1 MLHRGHGHGVFF
13 NARMSCMDAADA
25 INMASR
31 PRCHG
36 DRLFARRR
44 DKSQKDAHEKNL
56 QKKLHLIRHCATKTG
71 DDFTPY
77 NCYKIDGGVNVF
89 SVSCVSFVSFGLG
102 FFSPA
107 RFRLHKISVDCR
119 SCRLS
124 TPGHSDCVLSEPL
137 LDTNTSYFI
146 FVCNIVVDT
155 KYTQHT
161 QPTTHNL
168 S

>member
-1 MLHRGHGHGVFF
+1 
-13 NARMSCMDAADA
+13 MDAADA

-36 DRLFARRR
+36 DRLFARRH
-44 DKSQKDAHEKNL
+44 DKGQKDAHEKNL

-71 DDFTPY
+71 ADFTHH

-89 SVSCVSFVSFGLG
+89 SVFCVSFVSFVSFV

-107 RFRLHKISVDCR
+107 RFRLHTFSVDCR

-155 KYTQHT
+155 HNTQHT
-161 QPTTHNL
+161 QPTQHTVL